1 MTLWW
6 IGNIVLI
13 AVVLPVVV
21 VILNRVLSSVRE
33 IGKRADDLTAVGA
46 SIETNLDS
54 VPDLVRSQYQ
64 VRQTRRGLERYGAAL
79 DEIL

>member
-6 IGNIVLI
+6 IGNVVLI

-21 VILNRVLSSVRE
+21 VILRRVLKPVGE
-33 IGKRADDLTAVGA
+33 IQERADDLVAVGI
-46 SIETNLDS
+46 SIEGKLDS

-64 VRQTRRGLERYGAAL
+64 IRQTRRGLERYGAAL